1 MAGLPSMSASV
12 VCAMAE
18 AVARCDAED
27 EYSSGDDVICGQGT
41 VEHKDAEVDELHKDG
56 LCRGADEALRRLGE
70 LQALLEQLVLFF
82 GLEALAQRGKQL
94 HTSKQHRAARNSTST
109 GEFFCARR

>member
-1 MAGLPSMSASV
+1 MSASV

-41 VEHKDAEVDELHKDG
+41 VEHKDADVDELHKLKALTESLLRDVAERDVDLDEQEERHAKELERQSHSITPADRAWLAMPMWMHG
-56 LCRGADEALRRLGE
+56 IVHAILFLCV
-70 LQALLEQLVLFF
+70 LQM
-82 GLEALAQRGKQL
+82 R
-94 HTSKQHRAARNSTST
+94 
-109 GEFFCARR
+109 